1 MTKSEKSFEI
11 PSARDGPEDNGA
23 SELGIYKPGF
33 QFKEEALQFFRQ
45 CVGEDAYDRAMNS
58 EVGKL
63 HHYVAARVLLSQA
76 DWEKFVWIEEHGSLD
91 GFPAQA
97 P

>member
-1 MTKSEKSFEI
+1 MLMVSDWRFLAGSQWLFWRPRT
-11 PSARDGPEDNGA
+11 
-23 SELGIYKPGF
+23 LCIYKPGF